1 MTSETVVTELV
12 MVEQRQGSDDAAFW
26 VREGDRR
33 IEGQD
38 SNLRL
43 VELRNGLVRHSRVRP
58 VVADAPD
65 EEVER
70 TLEALHEADYLRA
83 LAEVSSAEPVVMPDF

>member
-1 MTSETVVTELV
+1 MI
-12 MVEQRQGSDDAAFW
+12 EQRQGRDDAAFW

-38 SNLRL
+38 CNRRL
-43 VELRNGLVRHSRVRP
+43 VELRAGLVRHSRVRP
-58 VVADAPD
+58 VAADAAD

-70 TLEALHEADYLRA
+70 TLGGAARGRVPA
-83 LAEVSSAEPVVMPDF
+83 RRWANCAPPSRW